1 MRRLVTFNHHLINST
16 WKFIFSKEY
25 FLIANNLDGFLHA
38 FITQKR
44 TQIRQI
50 IKIYVPH
57 IFAFYNQFPHK
68 GLLKNYGTLKLFFF
82 KPLTPY
88 HYTSSQ
94 IITRPPY
101 GTSRLTRIPPVSFIS
116 LFEVEKKP
124 KDMHILITHPP
135 MYLSN

>member
-101 GTSRLTRIPPVSFIS
+101 VRHASHGYPRYHSF
-116 LFEVEKKP
+116 LFVEVEKKP
-124 KDMHILITHPP
+124 KDMHTPITHPP